1 MDDGRNRLPAEFDR
15 LEAPSSAYAPRQV
28 VTYLCTREH
37 VMSVPFAAEGIA
49 ALRRTGRMRSWAS
62 EFKQFLL
69 RGNVIDLAVAFVI
82 GAAFAAL
89 VQAAVTD
96 LLTPLVAAI
105 FGQPDFSDLTFTI
118 NGSVFRYGHFL
129 NVLIAFVTI
138 AFVVFFFVVK
148 PINRL
153 MEMSRRR
160 ESPDPSTRKCPE
172 CVSEIPIDARRCA
185 YCTSEVAAI

>member
-1 MDDGRNRLPAEFDR
+1 
-15 LEAPSSAYAPRQV
+15 
-28 VTYLCTREH
+28 
-37 VMSVPFAAEGIA
+37 
-49 ALRRTGRMRSWAS
+49 MRSWAT

-69 RGNVIDLAVAFVI
+69 RGNVIDLAVAIVV

-89 VQAAVTD
+89 VQAAVAD

-105 FGQPDFSDLTFTI
+105 FGQPDFNALTFTV
-118 NGSVFRYGHFL
+118 NGSTFRYGHFL

-138 AFVVFFFVVK
+138 ALVVFFLVVK

-153 MEMSRRR
+153 MELSRRR

-172 CVSEIPIDARRCA
+172 CVSEIPIDARRCP

>member
-1 MDDGRNRLPAEFDR
+1 M
-15 LEAPSSAYAPRQV
+15 
-28 VTYLCTREH
+28 
-37 VMSVPFAAEGIA
+37 
-49 ALRRTGRMRSWAS
+49 RTWAT

-69 RGNVIDLAVAFVI
+69 RGNVVDLAVGIVI
-82 GAAFAAL
+82 GVAFAAL
-89 VQAAVTD
+89 VQAAVDD

-105 FGQPDFSDLTFTI
+105 FGQPDFSALAFKVNNST
-118 NGSVFRYGHFL
+118 FRYGHFL

-153 MEMSRRR
+153 TQLSRRR

-172 CVSEIPIDARRCA
+172 CVSEIAIDARRCPF
-185 YCTSEVAAI
+185 CTSEVAPV

>member
-1 MDDGRNRLPAEFDR
+1 MRGRGG
-15 LEAPSSAYAPRQV
+15 SG
-28 VTYLCTREH
+28 
-37 VMSVPFAAEGIA
+37 GIA
-49 ALRRTGRMRSWAS
+49 AALEEATRMRTWAT

-89 VQAAVTD
+89 VEAAVAD

-105 FGQPDFSDLTFTI
+105 FGQPDFSSLSFEV

-138 AFVVFFFVVK
+138 ALVVFFFVVK

-153 MEMSRRR
+153 TELSRRR

-172 CVSEIPIDARRCA
+172 CLSEIAVDARRCA
-185 YCTSEVAAI
+185 FCTSEVAPV